1 MARVPNITREQL
13 KADDQH
19 IFDEIAESRGY
30 VAGPYGVLLN
40 SPELARCVAA
50 LGAYVRFQSVLS
62 PILREVAILATT
74 WEARSQYGF
83 TAHVHLA
90 RQANVAESTIDAIRT
105 GKAPDGLEPKEA
117 AVVRYV
123 QELLRNNKVSNEAF
137 NDVKERLGIQG
148 VVDLTGTVGHYMVV
162 GTVLA
167 AFEVE
172 LTPGTTPELPV

>member
-1 MARVPNITREQL
+1 MARVSSITREQL
-13 KADDQH
+13 KTDDQH

-30 VAGPYGVLLN
+30 VAGPYGILLH
-40 SPELARCVAA
+40 SPQLARCVAA
-50 LGAYVRFQSVLS
+50 LGEYVRFQSVLS

-74 WEARSQYGF
+74 REARSQYGF

-90 RQANVAESTIDAIRT
+90 RQANVTESTIDAIRT
-105 GKAPDGLEPKEA
+105 GKAPDGLEPEEA

-123 QELLRNNKVSNEAF
+123 RELLRNNKVSDEAF
-137 NDVKERLGIQG
+137 NNVKEHLGIQG
-148 VVDLTGTVGHYMVV
+148 VVDLTGTIGHYMVV

-172 LTPGTTPELPV
+172 LPPGTAPELPL